1 MVEVSGEDDNG
12 KGIVRAPPSFQ
23 ALKCTALRLVAQIRA
38 IILHRRRHSH
48 PGHFKQRDSVDVL

>member
-23 ALKCTALRLVAQIRA
+23 ALKCTALRLVAEIRA
-38 IILHRRRHSH
+38 IILVAPQAAPQPPRALEAA
-48 PGHFKQRDSVDVL
+48 GFC